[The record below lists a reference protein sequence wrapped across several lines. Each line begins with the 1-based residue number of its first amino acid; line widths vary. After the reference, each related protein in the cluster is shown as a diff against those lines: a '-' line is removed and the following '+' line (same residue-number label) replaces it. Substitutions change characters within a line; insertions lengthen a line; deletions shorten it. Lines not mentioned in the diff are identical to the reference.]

1 MLKATKFIVVWLAWA
16 AVKVIEEKATAY
28 LARLSGTPVASNQT
42 VKLNSVQAAAFLAW
56 LRKEGVQIESIELS
70 GAPFTVEDLFNSR
83 KRNSIPDA
91 PKELSVPVL
100 AARSFGGA
108 VLGIGI
114 DIEDGKSL
122 PEASDYRTH
131 EFYKDN
137 FSPAEIAYCI
147 LQPSTR
153 MSLTGLWVA
162 KEAIV
167 KSGAVQAPS
176 EGLKKVEI
184 LHDDAGRPFFP
195 SCVLS
200 ISHMEQV
207 AVAVAI
213 WRGPL
218 PTSPQADDSQL
229 MRTTMEVAG
238 LKRYPRRKAISVGLA
253 IVTFLAVAIYW
264 IFNNARS

>member
-1 MLKATKFIVVWLAWA
+1 M
-16 AVKVIEEKATAY
+16 IEEKATAY
-28 LARLSGTPVASNQT
+28 LARLSGTPVASDQT
-42 VKLNSVQAAAFLAW
+42 VKLSSVHAAAFLAW
-56 LRKEGVQIESIELS
+56 LRKEGVQIESTELS
-70 GAPFTVEDLFNSR
+70 GAPFTIESLFSSR
-83 KRNSIPDA
+83 KGKSIPDA
-91 PKELSVPVL
+91 PKESSVAVL
-100 AARSFGGA
+100 AGRGVGGA
-108 VLGIGI
+108 VLGVGI
-114 DIEDGKSL
+114 DIEESKSL

-147 LQPSTR
+147 LQSSTR

-162 KEAIV
+162 KEAII

-176 EGLKKVEI
+176 EGLKGIEI
-184 LHDDAGRPFFP
+184 LHDDAGRPSFP

-218 PTSPQADDSQL
+218 PTSAQADGSQS
-229 MRTTMEVAG
+229 MRTTTEVVG

-253 IVTFLAVAIYW
+253 IVTLLAVVTYW
-264 IFNNARS
+264 MFNNARS

>member
-16 AVKVIEEKATAY
+16 VVKMIEEKATAY
-28 LARLSGTPVASNQT
+28 LARLSGTPVASDQT
-42 VKLNSVQAAAFLAW
+42 VKLNSVQAAAFFSW
-56 LRKEGVQIESIELS
+56 LRKEGVQIEPIELS
-70 GAPFTVEDLFNSR
+70 GAPFTVENLFNSR
-83 KRNSIPDA
+83 KRNSISDA
-91 PKELSVPVL
+91 PKESSVPVL
-100 AARSFGGA
+100 APRSFGSA

-114 DIEDGKSL
+114 DIEDAKSL

-167 KSGAVQAPS
+167 KSGAVPPS

-184 LHDDAGRPFFP
+184 LHDDAGRPSFP

-238 LKRYPRRKAISVGLA
+238 LKRYPRQKTISVGLA
-253 IVTFLAVAIYW
+253 IVTLLAVAIYW
-264 IFNNARS
+264 IFETTR

>member
-16 AVKVIEEKATAY
+16 VVKVIEEKATAY
-28 LARLSGTPVASNQT
+28 LARLSGTPVASDQT
-42 VKLNSVQAAAFLAW
+42 VKLNSVQGTAFLAW
-56 LRKEGVQIESIELS
+56 LRKEGVQIDSIELS
-70 GAPFTVEDLFNSR
+70 GAPFTVENLFNSR

-91 PKELSVPVL
+91 PKESSVPVL
-100 AARSFGGA
+100 APRSFGSA

-114 DIEDGKSL
+114 DIEDAKSL

-167 KSGAVQAPS
+167 KSGTVPPS

-184 LHDDAGRPFFP
+184 LHDDAGRPSFP

-213 WRGPL
+213 WRCPL
-218 PTSPQADDSQL
+218 ATPLQADDSQL

-238 LKRYPRRKAISVGLA
+238 LKRYPRQKTISVGLA
-253 IVTFLAVAIYW
+253 IVTLLAVAIYW
-264 IFNNARS
+264 IFETTR